1 MSKITDYYNLPI
13 GSAVEEIDKECKEG
27 EPVVFCGKVIY
38 TVKNTY
44 TTTSSCVNNAYHMQ
58 DAYGKIKEITAEE
71 LMSENYLVEPFKT
84 EAEIEREKWMKMY
97 NPSY

>member
-13 GSAVEEIDKECKEG
+13 GSTVEEIDKTCKEG
-27 EPVVFCGKVIY
+27 EPVVFYGRVIY

-44 TTTSSCVNNAYHMQ
+44 TTISSCVNSKYCMQ
-58 DAYGKIKEITAEE
+58 DAVGNTKEIMVAE

-84 EAEIEREKWMKMY
+84 QEETEREKREKMY